1 MPRKLLLAVS
11 LAALTLAA
19 PAAAYDSEPF
29 VGRGVIRAVRWIE
42 EIVLLE
48 NEQGFEILNLD
59 QDATIQD
66 SKGIAIALLD
76 LSLGSAVEYTGRYWE
91 GLNFVRALRVV
102 PAALV
107 IGAQST
113 GEPKAM
119 KRVTDIIGEIAS
131 ASQEQGAGIDPARS
145 TKPIDQRSAVAHDAA
160 LLEEF

>member
-113 GEPKAM
+113 
-119 KRVTDIIGEIAS
+119 R
-131 ASQEQGAGIDPARS
+131 
-145 TKPIDQRSAVAHDAA
+145 
-160 LLEEF
+160 